1 MDERFSKLPDDF
13 EIPVSEE
20 EKIRLADLKG
30 ALSQQEAALA
40 ERDRKLAEY
49 AAELER
55 LRKVAEGSAS
65 IFQEAAKLASQPLP
79 EETGP
84 VQNAPRQPTD
94 PLEADPFYQ
103 SLENRLVQKLQENL
117 LKPFVEKEVKP
128 ALTNFQQL
136 AQQTQAALAEQYLR
150 RQYEELA
157 REEAWPKD
165 MTFEQAIQE
174 AVKRGHVLTTQQG
187 RVPNLKALHL
197 ETTMPQRQARIE
209 EQLRKQA
216 EEEAIKKL
224 RQTYR
229 LVPIPNRAATAKP
242 GIKRVVGPTPEAV
255 LDNALQ
261 QAEQDV
267 ELQRMLNRMS
277 GGQ

>member
-1 MDERFSKLPDDF
+1 MDERFNKLPDDF
-13 EIPVSEE
+13 EIPVGEE

-30 ALSQQEAALA
+30 ALSQQEVALA

-49 AAELER
+49 SAELER

-79 EETGP
+79 EETGL
-84 VQNAPRQPTD
+84 VQSAPPHQSTD

-103 SLENRLVQKLQENL
+103 SLENRLVRKLQEDL
-117 LKPFVEKEVKP
+117 LKPFVEKEIKP
-128 ALTNFQQL
+128 ALTNFQQQS
-136 AQQTQAALAEQYLR
+136 QQTQAALAEMYLR
-150 RQYEELA
+150 RQYEELG

-165 MTFEQAIQE
+165 MTFENAIQE
-174 AVKRGHVLTTQQG
+174 AVKHGYIVTTQQG
-187 RVPNLKALHL
+187 RAPDLKALHR
-197 ETTMPQRQARIE
+197 ETTTPQRQARIE
-209 EQLRKQA
+209 EQLRKQIA
-216 EEEAIKKL
+216 EEEIKKL
-224 RQTYR
+224 RQSYR

-242 GIKRVVGPTPEAV
+242 GLKRVVGSPETV

-267 ELQRMLNRMS
+267 ELQRMLNRLS
-277 GGQ
+277 G